1 MESDEPVELT
11 GEELESVIEE
21 NSVVVVDFYADW
33 CAPCKQMEPIM
44 ESVAEEMSDEAFI
57 GKVNVDEEKEA
68 ATSYQVSSIPAVLFF
83 KDGELEERTVGAKTK
98 ETLKEK
104 IEDLAD

>member
-11 GEELESVIEE
+11 GEKLESVIEE

-57 GKVNVDEEKEA
+57 GKVNVDEEKES

>member
-1 MESDEPVELT
+1 MESNKPVELT
-11 GEELESVIEE
+11 GEKLESMIEE

-44 ESVAEEMSDEAFI
+44 ESVAEEVGDKAVI
-57 GKVNVDEEKEA
+57 GKVNVDDEREA
-68 ATSYQVSSIPAVLFF
+68 ATSYQVSSIPAILFF
-83 KDGELEERTVGAKTK
+83 KDGELEERTVGAKAK

-104 IEDLAD
+104 IDELAD

>member
-1 MESDEPVELT
+1 MESNEPVELT
-11 GEELESVIEE
+11 GEKLESAIEE

-44 ESVAEEMSDEAFI
+44 EAVAEEMSDKAFV
-57 GKVNVDEEKEA
+57 GKVNVDEEREA
-68 ATSYQVSSIPAVLFF
+68 ATSYQVSSIPAILFF

-104 IEDLAD
+104 IEDLSD